1 MRHLYIRQEHMATYS
16 LVPRQIFHTK
26 QKSVWGIMGTMEG
39 TKHNFILYREQSTA
53 STLLWLVYLLCVV
66 YINCAICTIFNLLE
80 RHFTMLY
87 CTWYITDLL
96 RKVISAQA
104 LIFGFMFRLQ
114 KRIDLGNDRNVTNR
128 QFKKH
133 CLAYEQNAW
142 RPSEL

>member
-1 MRHLYIRQEHMATYS
+1 
-16 LVPRQIFHTK
+16 
-26 QKSVWGIMGTMEG
+26 
-39 TKHNFILYREQSTA
+39 
-53 STLLWLVYLLCVV
+53 
-66 YINCAICTIFNLLE
+66 
-80 RHFTMLY
+80 MLY

-133 CLAYEQNAW
+133 CLAYEQNA
-142 RPSEL
+142 